1 MVSSAAGCRVEIEA
15 EIEAR
20 REVRSVAA
28 MQIELQ
34 SSRDEVERLSDL
46 LAEQVR
52 IAIVSTAGRSK
63 YAVVSIAATISPSR
77 RCSCNTTTAWPL
89 PRRTRSTPSSR
100 SCALRTE

>member
-63 YAVVSIAATISPSR
+63 Y
-77 RCSCNTTTAWPL
+77 
-89 PRRTRSTPSSR
+89 SR
-100 SCALRTE
+100 SKYSRDHLTKQALQLQHDHGVAAAAAHAQHSEQQELRPTY